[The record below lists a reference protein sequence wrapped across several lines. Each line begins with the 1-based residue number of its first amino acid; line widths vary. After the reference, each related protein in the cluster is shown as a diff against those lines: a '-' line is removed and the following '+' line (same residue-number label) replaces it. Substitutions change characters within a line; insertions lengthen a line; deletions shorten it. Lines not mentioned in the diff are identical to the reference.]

1 MNTQPSHSAAEEAA
15 SHWAARLEGAPLSAA
30 ARSDLDAWLAADPL
44 HRSLLSEYCQLSTD
58 LELLLPALAATGGAS
73 LPEPAAVPRRRTGF
87 YLATGAALAA
97 AAALA
102 FVFWPAAPAE
112 QFASIATPAAHRQA
126 LTLADGTQVELNAQ
140 TSLRVEI
147 TADQRRV
154 QLAAGQAFFHVSTDP
169 RRPFTVE
176 TPAGSVRVTGT
187 EFDVQ
192 AGTDATLSVLVAT
205 GSVQVRPADPG
216 DGRPTAPVMLAPGD
230 YLQAGPQGVARSN
243 LSPADRDD
251 ALAWRRGQ
259 VVFKGIPLSEA
270 LARFARYH
278 GVGLAATPAAA
289 QLRIGGRFSL
299 DDLDGF
305 LTTLEEV
312 LPVRVSRGLNG
323 TVQVAMAE
331 GR

>member
-1 MNTQPSHSAAEEAA
+1 MKPQPSHSAAEETA
-15 SHWAARLEGAPLSAA
+15 SLWAARLEGAPLSAA
-30 ARSDLDAWLAADPL
+30 ARAELDAWLAADPA
-44 HRSLLSEYCQLSTD
+44 HRTLLSEYCQLSTD

-73 LPEPAAVPRRRTGF
+73 LPEPTAAPRRRTGF
-87 YLATGAALAA
+87 YVAAGAALAA

-102 FVFWPAAPAE
+102 VVFWPAAAAE
-112 QFASIATPAAHRQA
+112 QFASIATPAAHRQS
-126 LTLADGTQVELNAQ
+126 LTLADGTEVELNAQ
-140 TSLRVEI
+140 TSLRVEL
-147 TADQRRV
+147 TADLRRV
-154 QLAAGQAFFHVSTDP
+154 QLAAGQAYFHVSHDS

-192 AGTDATLSVLVAT
+192 AGTDATLTVLVAA
-205 GSVQVRPADPG
+205 GAVQVRPADPG
-216 DGRPTAPVMLAPGD
+216 DGRPTAPVTLAAGD

-278 GVGLAATPAAA
+278 GVGLTATPAAA
-289 QLRIGGRFSL
+289 RLRIGGRFSL
-299 DDLDGF
+299 DDLEGF